1 MVLAN
6 KSLANM
12 VRCILDSA
20 DKTNLFGVVVFYS
33 WYLAEELVRGLA
45 RRRKDW
51 MSLLNKNSP
60 LKTASIYLR
69 GTNGWTIK
77 LPGPCIAVEE
87 LVPLISANAYR
98 PVTVRERTY
107 WCFTLAVRIPGLGK
121 VRIVVSFEHQLVTG
135 RYIVHVTRGTGPD
148 VRAFYGVSPGLEP
161 FRAAIRSDLHRE
173 GSGPHRERKLDQ
185 YRQHDPRMPPP
196 IRRMARG
203 RAHAIAMACLG
214 RFSWEKRFL
223 VIYDQLTN

>member
-20 DKTNLFGVVVFYS
+20 DKTNLFGVVVFHS
-33 WYLAEELVRGLA
+33 WYLAEELVRGMA

-69 GTNGWTIK
+69 DTNGWTIK

-98 PVTVRERTY
+98 PVTVKERT
-107 WCFTLAVRIPGLGK
+107 
-121 VRIVVSFEHQLVTG
+121 
-135 RYIVHVTRGTGPD
+135 
-148 VRAFYGVSPGLEP
+148 
-161 FRAAIRSDLHRE
+161 
-173 GSGPHRERKLDQ
+173 
-185 YRQHDPRMPPP
+185 
-196 IRRMARG
+196 
-203 RAHAIAMACLG
+203 
-214 RFSWEKRFL
+214 
-223 VIYDQLTN
+223 